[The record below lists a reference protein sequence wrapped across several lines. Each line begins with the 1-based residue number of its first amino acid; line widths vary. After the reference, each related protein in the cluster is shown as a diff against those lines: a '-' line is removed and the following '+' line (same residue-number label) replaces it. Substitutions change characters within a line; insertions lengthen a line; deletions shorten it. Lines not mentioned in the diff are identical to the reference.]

1 MLAEAFGHD
10 SEECIATK
18 RKIFALEM
26 KDGAADV
33 SSMSSVT
40 EISANHRA
48 KGVGKSNKTSAAN
61 TKHQSAAVEKKQ
73 VRGKFLGLKHRPGY
87 RNHIYQKA
95 GF

>member
-33 SSMSSVT
+33 SLSSVT

-48 KGVGKSNKTSAAN
+48 TGVGMSTKASVAK

-73 VRGKFLGLKHRPGY
+73 VRGKFLGVKNRPGY
-87 RNHIYQKA
+87 RKNIYQQTS
-95 GF
+95 F